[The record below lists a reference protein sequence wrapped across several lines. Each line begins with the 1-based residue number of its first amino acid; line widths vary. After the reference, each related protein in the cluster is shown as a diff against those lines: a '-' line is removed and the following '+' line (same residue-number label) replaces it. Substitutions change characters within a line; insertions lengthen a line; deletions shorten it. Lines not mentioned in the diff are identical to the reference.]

1 VLIAG
6 LIGADA
12 GALSFGL
19 TASCSSHAE
28 AACGTHDK
36 QGLAVIGAA
45 AGFGIGAPVGLAFR
59 H

>member
-1 VLIAG
+1 M
-6 LIGADA
+6 LIGAGA